1 MGAEGLFAQTAEKV
15 LRITREIRSYEWYE
29 TQSKLWK
36 TKVDRNVNDSEAWI
50 NYYEANRAA
59 GIVNRGKRPV
69 DLNDIISELKQKAG
83 NSFAYHFL
91 IYRNTGWQ
99 EKLFPHLEKAW
110 KIDDSY
116 PQLAEEF
123 VSYYEFQYDLKN
135 RRIYNQHWFNTGEMP
150 GDLLAYNYNVLM
162 SLEKNA
168 ILITNGDNDTYPVW
182 MLQDVQDVRRDVIVI
197 NRSLALLPDYLNRV
211 LETNN
216 IKAFQVQKTAEDYE
230 VSNLNQLINHLKSNS
245 SRPIYFA
252 NTVAPD
258 ALNEHKKNLYMTG
271 LASKYSESRFDNIKI
286 MARHYEKDF
295 LLDYLKVNFEAYSPY
310 STVKR
315 MNQAYM
321 TPFLSLHRYYQ
332 EKGQNTKAGT
342 LKELILTIAKGTD
355 YESDII
361 NSLK

>member
-1 MGAEGLFAQTAEKV
+1 MK
-15 LRITREIRSYEWYE
+15 
-29 TQSKLWK
+29 
-36 TKVDRNVNDSEAWI
+36 
-50 NYYEANRAA
+50 
-59 GIVNRGKRPV
+59 
-69 DLNDIISELKQKAG
+69 
-83 NSFAYHFL
+83 
-91 IYRNTGWQ
+91 
-99 EKLFPHLEKAW
+99 
-110 KIDDSY
+110 
-116 PQLAEEF
+116 
-123 VSYYEFQYDLKN
+123 
-135 RRIYNQHWFNTGEMP
+135 
-150 GDLLAYNYNVLM
+150 
-162 SLEKNA
+162 KNA

-230 VSNLNQLINHLKSNS
+230 VSNLSQLINHLKVNSN
-245 SRPIYFA
+245 RPIYFA

-258 ALNEHKKNLYMTG
+258 ALNKHKKNLYMTG
-271 LASKYSESRFDNIKI
+271 LASKYSESRFDNMKI
-286 MARHYEKDF
+286 MAHHYEKDF

-310 STVKR
+310 STVER

-332 EKGQNTKAGT
+332 EKGQKTKAGN